1 MQQNQKQQS
10 YKYIEFCEQ
19 SGLEVSKINTSG
31 KTWYIKEH
39 YLKIKS
45 VNNDHFVNMGQVFGK
60 PQQML

>member
-31 KTWYIKEH
+31 KT
-39 YLKIKS
+39 
-45 VNNDHFVNMGQVFGK
+45 
-60 PQQML
+60 